1 MAAHGGGAPDRP
13 TTLEGWASAPG
24 AWGGALSPVDVA
36 LARVSR
42 VFAQPRAW
50 AFAARGRKR
59 AARLKRKLERAAYL
73 LSEAGNAATED
84 ATTPASCEL
93 SVAGAATRPEHA
105 RLLAEA
111 EQAAAGASVAS
122 EDLSRPDSD
131 EESDGTKFDAGGVE
145 GGLPASSSSTGD
157 SLSGD
162 GSDSGS
168 DAGADE
174 EQVEVDA
181 LQDGGSPPHSR
192 GGRDGALMPGETA
205 GTRRPRYD
213 EEDSEDDERWGELAL
228 AAAELAAAVKAP
240 SEDAALAP
248 ATPADSLACPA
259 SEAPT
264 VPVRQAL
271 TRLDAVQAALP
282 ALSLFELWCPAPT
295 RSSFVVELD
304 PETVEC
310 TGTYS
315 PHYGPRHP
323 ASLPDLGRYWSG
335 PTGEPT
341 TFWRCSF
348 RRRATV
354 DRVSLVPFGPYLAV
368 RYDVSLLRRDP
379 LTGTLRVVARLGPVS
394 IRHFTASH
402 GRPISVRVPSAGGVL
417 ADAVEIR
424 MHNYVSREH
433 GCHTLEAVVVIGTDA
448 ATHDPLSGNAA
459 ASPATRRPRG
469 GTREALEAL
478 LATDAS
484 SQPCGQADDDGLPT
498 ASSSSPAAAA
508 AAELQQELHDAMAAG
523 HACPTLSLVLPRRL
537 ASAAMA
543 KLVAAAA
550 DSAAEAAAARGMA
563 ALLEPR
569 GSADRAA
576 VARLAV
582 QLALEGQAAEPAEVA
597 SCIAAAKAVDQSPV
611 HLAPGPSA
619 SRLAPGRPAA
629 AAGVVS
635 PASGA
640 AAGEAAPPSAASAPA
655 AAPPGGPSSE
665 EAHASPAGALD
676 AVLAAAVRMAA
687 CSGSFALVLALAR
700 LLLASPMPH
709 RKGRAAAELAALLA
723 ELAHAGGGV
732 WPPAKGASGADAH
745 GPADWRRTALSP
757 SEARASAFREGMVV
771 KLGRAMAVPP
781 SAPSSAS
788 LPQRLLQLR
797 QSSVAWGGSRDS
809 ASPLDSPV
817 AAGGTGASDDVDSD
831 ASGSGGGRS
840 GARGPS
846 ATAAAFTVAAAGAA
860 ATSPWRSAAAAAT
873 AAAPA
878 TAARPRSAEFRSGSQ
893 PLGAAAEADAGFL
906 GLADAVGLIPDNPAA
921 YGGKSRP
928 MRFAASPGLC
938 DGATPDPDGM
948 SVRSSTEHAFAATSS
963 PLAAGRVWAWTMRAG
978 AAPAA
983 ASSGVMFGVALPPVR
998 VTRYNRT
1005 RDLMVYRPSNGKTY
1019 WAGVKLRRG
1028 RVGEAVTIAV
1038 DMRAPDRVR
1047 IFFIP
1052 GGTGAGGAIS
1062 APLHRASSGAAPA
1075 VHPCVAFYAPQRTAF
1090 VLSPLLDFPSLDAF
1104 HAWHDAYEGRLEA
1117 ANARVAMSTDV
1128 AGTAAAAMRSGSLSD
1143 DDATSIASRFLP
1155 YGAGMLPARAFRGSD
1170 GASFAWQEG
1179 GDPFDGAPPFL
1190 RAPGA
1195 PLTGAL
1201 DDVAGSGQPSGVSL
1215 SDCVLRCLASAER
1228 QNLGDAA
1235 ADPGA
1240 ATARFSGGGDGVLDA
1255 LARAGR
1261 GACLA
1266 DPAQPD
1272 PTKDFW
1278 GQITAALSDL
1288 FAALAV
1294 SVRRPQ
1300 LCGVHPQAC
1309 GLAAPHA
1316 LRAAMQVARL
1326 AVVPT
1331 AKDADRDD
1339 LSAAVATADPTHVPT
1354 LDGTIAAH
1362 SSASAVSGPV
1372 SLHHY
1377 PTPPMDATGKLLAAA
1392 SANRLHEAT
1401 TPSGLGMLSL
1411 TGTAQAGRSLL
1422 GEAGIAS
1429 GPRTAPG
1436 DSHLSPV
1443 AELAF
1448 GKRPSPA
1455 AAAATGLSP
1464 RRTRRSSH
1472 ILAGEAALGPGQG
1485 LSPASLLRL
1494 METGSAESARQ
1505 AAGPV
1510 RSRLGPERAAAVARV
1525 SQSAL
1530 SATLDPATSA
1540 MLVEAV
1546 GGPTATGMA
1555 LLRDASSAERV
1566 LVALTEA
1573 IASAAE
1579 RVVIGPAEAASSA
1592 GAASPLA
1599 SSAALLIAAG
1609 AESLLD
1615 DAVHPRSVRLWAHAT
1630 TTGKACAAASAA
1642 ECRAA
1647 SATRFAAEQV
1657 LVAAERAS
1665 SAAAVAA
1672 ALRLSASPASSAR
1685 PPAAGGSPSGP
1696 DAEGEDAACR
1706 PHHPGQLHRVIAED
1720 GPPETE
1726 EEECLEPFLS
1736 GTPLERFAHSGPA
1749 LEAGCLSREGED
1761 PLLATRGRAVA
1772 ARVGPQGGRDASNAV
1787 TVSRREALITCVVA
1801 ERQGI
1806 DCKGV
1811 AAAASAASAALGGG
1825 PPVEL
1830 FPPRLAVDAV
1840 AAAPPTWQDG
1850 ALAAQAASEAM
1861 AGRRTI
1867 VEIVSDALV
1876 SKFTLADAV
1885 QLARSELATGAALG
1899 GTHASPLSR
1908 ERVGPDQLAPVK
1920 QRAGPRM
1927 TAWLSSAAGT
1937 APASRRHRAA
1947 PACEAL
1953 MLAATVRH
1961 AHPELASEVLSALEA
1976 IAAER
1981 APQPPSDWLRIAW
1994 ERAMRLRA
2002 WLKEAGER
2010 STTAWEA
2017 VPSATAEPAIAGPWL
2032 GAQSSS
2038 APLTQR
2044 GIDEAVAASA
2054 ACFSSSSAPGQ
2065 GTATGGA
2072 HASPASAA
2080 AANSVAAATL
2090 VAAAAGSTR
2099 ASPAG
2104 NLVASM
2110 EGVLR
2115 SVADPAAE
2123 AHIDLEAV
2131 PADVPAT
2138 PEWFAPR
2145 GPPRIRHRLLERLTR
2160 DQHAADEAAA
2170 LYVAD
2175 ARDPDDLFAEFAEAE
2190 RGSVAFAVCGPASV
2204 GSRATPRSLD
2214 TGRSRASRT
2223 PSSRADTST
2232 HFSGP
2237 DATAAPGRGFG
2248 AGETVVMGIGG
2259 SGAGTGEGPAQATAR
2274 DKRSS
2279 TRHAWLH
2286 EAQGGVGSA
2295 ADAALSIAVAMPP
2308 VGSFVVGAVAA
2319 RRSARAAA
2327 RATAL
2332 RGQRMLLAGVR
2343 TPEAVE
2349 AALSR
2354 VRDGLRVESKRWTMA
2369 TSSCAMQARRLAESR
2384 EQAKAG
2390 GRGSGEFGQDLAAA
2404 ERDARSRMDRFQT
2417 PSPEFQ
2423 RHHWRRG
2430 ISGATAGLQ
2439 AQCAVEMTMLAD
2451 AASRALECGATAGA
2465 SAERVVHAAAW
2476 ALALDWGPNDA
2487 SVLRTARVVPALRV
2501 ATLLRRGAVGQ
2512 SQAHGMLLQELL
2524 TRMTLVP
2531 TAQPLERQ
2539 WTAISASSQAA

>member
-1 MAAHGGGAPDRP
+1 MADLPDGARGLVDLSSMECALDAAAMHERGFLVPSADAARYDFP
-13 TTLEGWASAPG
+13 YGVLSGASEFSAM
-24 AWGGALSPVDVA
+24 
-36 LARVSR
+36 VSR
-42 VFAQPRAW
+42 SDAAFLAGAGDALLAEGVRDGLVRSESLAASEQQDDGTGPGSSARASERSDKHVQDLAAGMVFAQPRAW

-131 EESDGTKFDAGGVE
+131 EESDGTEFDTGGVE
-145 GGLPASSSSTGD
+145 GGLPASSSSTGA

-248 ATPADSLACPA
+248 ATPADPLACPA

-264 VPVRQAL
+264 APVRQAL

-448 ATHDPLSGNAA
+448 ATHDPLSGNTA

-478 LATDAS
+478 LATDSS

-537 ASAAMA
+537 ASAAMG

-619 SRLAPGRPAA
+619 
-629 AAGVVS
+629 
-635 PASGA
+635 
-640 AAGEAAPPSAASAPA
+640 
-655 AAPPGGPSSE
+655 
-665 EAHASPAGALD
+665 
-676 AVLAAAVRMAA
+676 
-687 CSGSFALVLALAR
+687 
-700 LLLASPMPH
+700 
-709 RKGRAAAELAALLA
+709 
-723 ELAHAGGGV
+723 
-732 WPPAKGASGADAH
+732 
-745 GPADWRRTALSP
+745 
-757 SEARASAFREGMVV
+757 
-771 KLGRAMAVPP
+771 
-781 SAPSSAS
+781 
-788 LPQRLLQLR
+788 
-797 QSSVAWGGSRDS
+797 
-809 ASPLDSPV
+809 
-817 AAGGTGASDDVDSD
+817 
-831 ASGSGGGRS
+831 
-840 GARGPS
+840 
-846 ATAAAFTVAAAGAA
+846 
-860 ATSPWRSAAAAAT
+860 
-873 AAAPA
+873 
-878 TAARPRSAEFRSGSQ
+878 Q

-1170 GASFAWQEG
+1170 GASLAWQEG

-1278 GQITAALSDL
+1278 GQIT
-1288 FAALAV
+1288 
-1294 SVRRPQ
+1294 
-1300 LCGVHPQAC
+1300 
-1309 GLAAPHA
+1309 
-1316 LRAAMQVARL
+1316 
-1326 AVVPT
+1326 
-1331 AKDADRDD
+1331 
-1339 LSAAVATADPTHVPT
+1339 
-1354 LDGTIAAH
+1354 
-1362 SSASAVSGPV
+1362 
-1372 SLHHY
+1372 
-1377 PTPPMDATGKLLAAA
+1377 
-1392 SANRLHEAT
+1392 
-1401 TPSGLGMLSL
+1401 
-1411 TGTAQAGRSLL
+1411 
-1422 GEAGIAS
+1422 
-1429 GPRTAPG
+1429 
-1436 DSHLSPV
+1436 
-1443 AELAF
+1443 
-1448 GKRPSPA
+1448 
-1455 AAAATGLSP
+1455 
-1464 RRTRRSSH
+1464 
-1472 ILAGEAALGPGQG
+1472 
-1485 LSPASLLRL
+1485 
-1494 METGSAESARQ
+1494 
-1505 AAGPV
+1505 
-1510 RSRLGPERAAAVARV
+1510 
-1525 SQSAL
+1525 
-1530 SATLDPATSA
+1530 
-1540 MLVEAV
+1540 
-1546 GGPTATGMA
+1546 
-1555 LLRDASSAERV
+1555 
-1566 LVALTEA
+1566 
-1573 IASAAE
+1573 
-1579 RVVIGPAEAASSA
+1579 
-1592 GAASPLA
+1592 
-1599 SSAALLIAAG
+1599 
-1609 AESLLD
+1609 
-1615 DAVHPRSVRLWAHAT
+1615 
-1630 TTGKACAAASAA
+1630 
-1642 ECRAA
+1642 
-1647 SATRFAAEQV
+1647 
-1657 LVAAERAS
+1657 
-1665 SAAAVAA
+1665 
-1672 ALRLSASPASSAR
+1672 
-1685 PPAAGGSPSGP
+1685 
-1696 DAEGEDAACR
+1696 
-1706 PHHPGQLHRVIAED
+1706 

-1787 TVSRREALITCVVA
+1787 TVSRREALIACVVA

-1885 QLARSELATGAALG
+1885 HLARSELATGAALG

-1937 APASRRHRAA
+1937 APATRRHRAA

-2080 AANSVAAATL
+2080 AANSAAAATL
-2090 VAAAAGSTR
+2090 AAAAAGSTR

-2145 GPPRIRHRLLERLTR
+2145 GPPRIRHRLCVGGGAGLRKAVCRKLRLLLLCPPAHPDADRLPRRWHAVGELGSSSAPVMLAAVRTPVPESVRQAIRAVLLPASSAQQQVPLSWIGPGSRRLERLTR

-2170 LYVAD
+2170 LYAAD

-2223 PSSRADTST
+2223 ASSRADTST

-2369 TSSCAMQARRLAESR
+2369 TSSCAMQARRLAEGR